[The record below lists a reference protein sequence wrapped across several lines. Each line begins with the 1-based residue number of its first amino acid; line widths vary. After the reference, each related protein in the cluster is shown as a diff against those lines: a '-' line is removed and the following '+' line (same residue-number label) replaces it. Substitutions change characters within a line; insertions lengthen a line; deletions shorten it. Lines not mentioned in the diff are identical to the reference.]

1 MHENLDMKQ
10 QHTGGLFGD
19 EHPKILLSEL
29 EEQLFTLLLD
39 VVKYSQKDT
48 VVRVAGGWVRDKVN
62 KIRKI
67 STKVKFSVVSLDF
80 LFVKLL
86 QKSNKDI
93 DIVVD
98 NVSGLQF
105 AQTIDKYRVQQGEAT
120 AKIGVIQANPEQSK
134 HLETATMNL
143 LGMPIDFV
151 NLRKEAYSD
160 DSRIPAIV
168 SSQCCSEQLD
178 LFTNRPSGPRPRMP
192 NVAIS
197 PSTHCFITST
207 RTKSRISRAGAAWI

>member
-1 MHENLDMKQ
+1 MSNNNSYKDAL
-10 QHTGGLFGD
+10 
-19 EHPKILLSEL
+19 EHPIFNYISQAADTLKL
-29 EEQLFTLLLD
+29 ETY
-39 VVKYSQKDT
+39 VI
-48 VVRVAGGWVRDKVN
+48 GGFVRDY
-62 KIRKI
+62 
-67 STKVKFSVVSLDF
+67 F
-80 LFVKLL
+80 LKRGTH
-86 QKSNKDI
+86 KDI

-168 SSQCCSEQLD
+168 SS
-178 LFTNRPSGPRPRMP
+178 
-192 NVAIS
+192 
-197 PSTHCFITST
+197 
-207 RTKSRISRAGAAWI
+207 